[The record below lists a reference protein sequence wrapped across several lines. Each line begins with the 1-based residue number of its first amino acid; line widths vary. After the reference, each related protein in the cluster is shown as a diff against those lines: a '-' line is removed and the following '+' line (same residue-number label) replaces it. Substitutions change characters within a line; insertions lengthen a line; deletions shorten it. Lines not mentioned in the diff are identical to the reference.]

1 MNEINKKRFF
11 TQLTTTQLY
20 LMIGNFLL
28 VFFLIMLSDLGI
40 LPLQNI
46 SDFLF
51 FTFLFLFFALYRPGW
66 AFLLFVGTIALEK
79 INFAPASFGITM
91 RLYQFSG
98 ALVILAMLIRLVAK
112 RLNFS
117 LEKPKWYDILIIF
130 IVASSFVSALSAA
143 DHALSFK
150 LSVVF
155 ATFAALYFLVRNY
168 IRDIMDLK
176 KIIPFFLSSSLIVI
190 LYGIWQNVRFSRGLI
205 AFEVMP
211 GRPNATFP
219 EADWLGI
226 FLVFLIAVVYA
237 VIFYYGTKLTR
248 NDTSEISNFQTPTL
262 PTDRQVSNKIPN
274 HKFQKFVPYLVI
286 ILSYILLILTVSRS
300 AWLGAAAATF
310 IFLFSILTNLKFNPK
325 FWRWKDFGVNLAGI
339 AISAIIVVAVVY
351 FFNLT
356 SFQLFNRVQSTGSGL
371 QKITIACSPR
381 AELSEVESLRVVGD
395 VSELEKFGCRH
406 INLEDIEKEIGL
418 NNIVKEIYHSDPNIN
433 IRKEIY
439 AKSWQA
445 IKKNPVLGIG
455 WGSIG
460 KVLGTDERGASLNA
474 SNIFLE
480 VWLGAGMTGFLA
492 FLAVWV
498 LILIRVVLIYIKTD
512 NFEEK
517 AFTIFVI
524 STWLGLTVSNLFN
537 SGIMLGFFWLF
548 LAAAMINLKNKS
560 PE

>member
-1 MNEINKKRFF
+1 MISFLKQFVNNLNQPK
-11 TQLTTTQLY
+11 TY
-20 LMIGNFLL
+20 LLLANVLL
-28 VFFLIMLSDLGI
+28 VFFLVFLSNLGI
-40 LPLQNI
+40 LPLKNT

-66 AFLLFVGTIALEK
+66 AFLLFVGTIALEN
-79 INFAPASFGITM
+79 INFAPVDFGLMI
-91 RLYQFSG
+91 RPYQFIG
-98 ALVILAMLIRLVAK
+98 ALVVVALLIRLIAR

-117 LEKPKWYDILIIF
+117 LEKPKWYDFLVIV
-130 IVASSFVSALSAA
+130 IVAGGFVSAVGAPNR
-143 DHALSFK
+143 ALSLK
-150 LSVVF
+150 LSVICASF
-155 ATFAALYFLVRNY
+155 AVLYFLTRSF
-168 IRDIMDLK
+168 IRDIADLK
-176 KIIPFFLSSSLIVI
+176 KIIPFFLTSSLVVI
-190 LYGIWQNVRFSRGLI
+190 LYGIWQNISFVRGLI
-205 AFEVMP
+205 SYEVMP

-226 FLVFLIAVVYA
+226 FLVLLIAVAYVI
-237 VIFYYGTKLTR
+237 IFYYGKRLTE
-248 NDTSEISNFQTPTL
+248 NDTPEISNFQP
-262 PTDRQVSNKIPN
+262 PISNKIPN
-274 HKFQKFVPYLVI
+274 HKFQKFAQYLLL

-300 AWLGAAAATF
+300 AWLGAVAATF
-310 IFLFSILTNLKFNPK
+310 IFLFLILTNLKFNPE

-418 NNIVKEIYHSDPNIN
+418 NNIVKEIYRSDPNVN

-460 KVLGTDERGASLNA
+460 KILGTDERGASLNA

-480 VWLGAGMTGFLA
+480 IWLGAGLLGFLA
-492 FLAVWV
+492 FVALWAYILLRNV
-498 LILIRVVLIYIKTD
+498 LNFLNTD
-512 NFEEK
+512 DPEEQ
-517 AFTIFVI
+517 AFALFVI
-524 STWLGLTVSNLFN
+524 GSWFGLTIANLFN
-537 SGIMLGFFWLF
+537 AGIMLGFLWLF
-548 LAAAMINLKNKS
+548 MAAAMVDLKTNS
-560 PE
+560 P